1 MSNDFSVRRMTLR
14 QLLTHTDK
22 CARDLQEQIYASLLT
37 QLSDFRD
44 LSRPV
49 RRRSHYPTML
59 AMNNALRKLLQA
71 NEEAKGL
78 ARQLEEYLSEIREH
92 AKRELVNRA

>member
-1 MSNDFSVRRMTLR
+1 MASTNPTRRLTLR

-22 CARDLQEQIYASLLT
+22 CARDLHEKIYATFLS

-59 AMNNALRKLLQA
+59 AVQNSLRKLIKTHSEVDALI
-71 NEEAKGL
+71 K
-78 ARQLEEYLSEIREH
+78 QLEDYLNEVREH
-92 AKRELVNRA
+92 AKRELVNRM

>member
-1 MSNDFSVRRMTLR
+1 MTQEISTRRLTLR

-22 CARDLQEQIYASLLT
+22 CARDLQEQVFASLLT

-49 RRRSHYPTML
+49 RRRSHYPTMV
-59 AMNNALRKLLQA
+59 AVQNSLRKLLKTH
-71 NEEAKGL
+71 EETVAL
-78 ARQLEEYLSEIREH
+78 TRQLEEYLREIRNH
-92 AKRELVNRA
+92 AKRELVNRI

>member
-1 MSNDFSVRRMTLR
+1 MTSRNPVRRLTLR

-22 CARDLQEQIYASLLT
+22 CARDLNEQLYTSFLS

-59 AMNNALRKLLQA
+59 AVQNSLRKLLKTH
-71 NEEAKGL
+71 EEVQGL
-78 ARQLEEYLSEIREH
+78 TRQLEEYLAEVREH
-92 AKRELVNRA
+92 AKRELVNRL